1 MWEGEKLELLFLRFA
16 FHKVRLNDENTTL
29 HSVGITVGF
38 SEAKEF
44 FLWDNK
50 DPLHSKTK
58 VKQAAFHAIA
68 KELREEYPGL
78 CQLNGGYYFHY

>member
-1 MWEGEKLELLFLRFA
+1 MWGKEKGLELLFLRFV
-16 FHKVRLNDENTTL
+16 FHKIRLNKTTPFIQL
-29 HSVGITVGF
+29 ASPLDLVRQ
-38 SEAKEF
+38 KRF
-44 FLWDNK
+44 FWDHK